1 MKYRLTC
8 LTPLL
13 VGDGQKLSPI
23 DYMVWKDHVNVLDQ
37 RRIFRLLAKGPRLE
51 GYLQQL
57 MRAEKLDFAS
67 WGGFAQNFAD
77 RRIPFEHPSAAAYWE
92 RAHGE
97 TLQIPTFFS
106 GPAGPYLP
114 GSALKGAL
122 RTGMLFTRWQ
132 NSGRP
137 NLERLQGGE
146 RLPRHPGEDAEEQAL
161 GSGGTNFM
169 RAVSITDSSPIP
181 VSVLRL
187 YLLRVSTLV
196 KKGPDRFE
204 LGWKQA
210 PRGTVSGARPEDS
223 TPLFAEMVEPGTVI
237 EGLWRENAFL
247 AQPEIA
253 RMLRWREPVNS
264 ARLFAAANDYA
275 ERLLTIQK
283 QYAAWAGLSA
293 LQHSLDVLEQWVAH
307 VRSTGAGCVLSLGWG
322 SGLLAKT
329 GWLDTGDAAYRE
341 VLKQIPLYARAIESG
356 LPFPKTRRIV
366 FLQNQPA
373 ALPGWVVLEVG

>member
-23 DYMVWKDHVNVLDQ
+23 DYMVWKDQVNVLDQ

-57 MRAEKLDFAS
+57 MRAERLDFAS
-67 WGGFAQNFAD
+67 WGGFAQNFAG
-77 RRIPFEHPSAAAYWE
+77 RRVPFEHPSAAVYWS
-92 RAHGE
+92 RASGE
-97 TLQIPTFFS
+97 TLHIPTFFS

-122 RTGMLFTRWQ
+122 RTGMLFSRWH
-132 NSGRP
+132 SSKP

-146 RLPRHPGEDAEEQAL
+146 RLPRHPGEEAEEQAL
-161 GSGGTNFM
+161 GPGGSNFM
-169 RAVSITDSSPIP
+169 RAVSIADSAPIP
-181 VSVLRL
+181 ISALRL

-196 KKGPDRFE
+196 KKGTDNYE
-204 LGWKQA
+204 LAWKQA
-210 PRGTVSGARPEDS
+210 PRGSVPGARPDDS
-223 TPLFAEMVEPGTVI
+223 TPMFAEMVEPGTVI

-247 AQPEIA
+247 AQPEVT
-253 RMLRWREPVNS
+253 RMLRWREPVTS
-264 ARLFAAANDYA
+264 ARLFAAANEHAD
-275 ERLLTIQK
+275 RLLTIQK
-283 QYAAWAGLSA
+283 QYAAWTGLSV
-293 LQHSLDVLEQWVAH
+293 LQRSLEVIEQWVAH
-307 VRSTGAGCVLSLGWG
+307 VRAGGNGCVLSLGWG

-329 GWLDTGDAAYRE
+329 GFLEPDDAAYRE
-341 VLKQIPLYARAIESG
+341 VLRQVPLYGRAVDSG

-373 ALPGWVVLEVG
+373 ALPGWVALEVV